1 LTVARERLGREDLMG
16 IMRTKSIEQSI
27 RDTEEPEFQL
37 RKALGPLDLTLFGIG
52 VIIGTGLFVL
62 TGEAAAGYAGPAV
75 ALSYVVGG
83 IVCALA
89 ALCYAEFASTVPV
102 SGSAYTFSYAS
113 LGEFVAWLIGWDLIL
128 EFTLGAATVAKGWS
142 GYLVSVLE
150 LVGIK
155 LPPGLYAATEGFS
168 HDFVALIVVALV
180 TTILVIGIRLSSQFN
195 MVITSIKIL
204 VTLFIIGFGIFF
216 IKASNLTPFIP
227 APQKGGE
234 ALQAFVLPS
243 ILGIDTIYGITGI
256 FTAAALVFFAYI
268 GFDIVATTAEETRNP
283 QRDLPIG
290 ILASLAICTVFYILA
305 SIVFTG
311 LRPYQDLATAAPAAT
326 ALQATPFPAAELV
339 VSLAIL
345 IGLTVVV
352 MILILGQSRVAFA
365 MSRDNLL
372 PLWFSRVHSRFRTP
386 HRITIITGAVAALL
400 AFWLPLT
407 ALAELVNIGTL
418 AAFVLVSIG
427 VIILRRTRPD
437 LPRAFKV
444 PGYPVVPILSALAC
458 FFLMGFLTAGTW
470 IRFFI
475 WMAIGLVFYFG
486 YSRTHS
492 RLAQRESADE
502 AAQEV

>member
-1 LTVARERLGREDLMG
+1 MG

-37 RKALGPLDLTLFGIG
+37 RKALGPWDLTLFGIG

-102 SGSAYTFSYAS
+102 AGSAYTFSYAS

-168 HDFVALIVVALV
+168 HDWLALIVVALV
-180 TTILVIGIRLSSQFN
+180 TTILVIGIKLSSQFN
-195 MVITSIKIL
+195 QVITGIKIL
-204 VTLFIIGFGIFF
+204 VTLFIIGFGVFF
-216 IKASNLTPFIP
+216 IKASNLTPFVP
-227 APQKGGE
+227 PPKAGGE
-234 ALQAFVLPS
+234 DLQAFLLPS
-243 ILGIDTIYGITGI
+243 ILGIDTIYGVTGI

-268 GFDIVATTAEETRNP
+268 GFDIVATTSEEARNP
-283 QRDLPIG
+283 QRDMPIG
-290 ILASLAICTVFYILA
+290 ILASLAICTVLYILA

-311 LRPYQDLATAAPAAT
+311 LRPYQELATAAPAAT
-326 ALQATPFPAAELV
+326 ALEATPFPAAQLV

-386 HRITIITGAVAALL
+386 YRITIITGVVAALL
-400 AFWLPLT
+400 AFWLPLVT
-407 ALAELVNIGTL
+407 LGELVNIGTL

-427 VIILRRTRPD
+427 IIVLRRTRPD

-444 PGYPVVPILSALAC
+444 PGYPVVPILAALLC
-458 FFLMGFLTAGTW
+458 FLLMGFLTLGTW
-470 IRFFI
+470 VRFFV
-475 WMAIGLVFYFG
+475 WMAVGLVVYFA
-486 YSRTHS
+486 YSRSHS
-492 RLAQRESADE
+492 RLARGESSVG
-502 AAQEV
+502 EVAGEEV

>member
-1 LTVARERLGREDLMG
+1 MG

-83 IVCALA
+83 IVCSLA

-102 SGSAYTFSYAS
+102 AGSAYTFSYAS

-155 LPPGLYAATEGFS
+155 LPPGLYAATAGFS

-195 MVITSIKIL
+195 QVITGIKIL
-204 VTLFIIGFGIFF
+204 VTIFIIVYGFFF
-216 IKASNLTPFIP
+216 IKAANLTPFIP
-227 APQKGGE
+227 PPKPGGE
-234 ALQAFVLPS
+234 DLQAFVLPS

-268 GFDIVATTAEETRNP
+268 GFDIVATTSEEARNP

-290 ILASLAICTVFYILA
+290 ILGSLVICTIFYILA

-311 LRPYQDLATAAPAAT
+311 LRPYQDLATSAPAAT
-326 ALQATPFPAAELV
+326 ALQVTPFPAAQLV

-386 HRITIITGAVAALL
+386 HRITIITGVVSALL
-400 AFWLPLT
+400 AFWLPLVT
-407 ALAELVNIGTL
+407 LGELVNIGTL

-427 VIILRRTRPD
+427 VIVLRRSRPD

-458 FFLMGFLTAGTW
+458 LFLMGFLTAGTW
-470 IRFFI
+470 VRFFV
-475 WMAIGLVFYFG
+475 WMAIGLVIYFG
-486 YSRTHS
+486 YSRSHS
-492 RLAQRESADE
+492 RLAREEPVRE
-502 AAQEV
+502 APQEA

>member
-1 LTVARERLGREDLMG
+1 MG

-27 RDTEEPEFQL
+27 RDTEEPEFRL

-102 SGSAYTFSYAS
+102 AGSAYTFSYAS

-150 LVGIK
+150 ILGIK

-168 HDFVALIVVALV
+168 HDWLALIVVALV
-180 TTILVIGIRLSSQFN
+180 TTILVIGIKLSSQFN
-195 MVITSIKIL
+195 QVITGIKIL

-216 IKASNLTPFIP
+216 ISASNLTPFIP
-227 APQKGGE
+227 PPKAGGE
-234 ALQAFVLPS
+234 DLQVFLLPS
-243 ILGIDTIYGITGI
+243 LLGIDTIYGVTGI
-256 FTAAALVFFAYI
+256 FTAAALVFFAFI
-268 GFDIVATTAEETRNP
+268 GFDIVATMSEETRNP
-283 QRDLPIG
+283 QRDMPIG
-290 ILASLAICTVFYILA
+290 ILGSLAICTVLYILA

-311 LRPYQDLATAAPAAT
+311 LVPYTELATAAPAAT
-326 ALQATPFPAAELV
+326 ALAATPFPAAQLV

-386 HRITIITGAVAALL
+386 YRITIITGVVAALL
-400 AFWLPLT
+400 AFWLPLVT
-407 ALAELVNIGTL
+407 LGELVNIGTL

-427 VIILRRTRPD
+427 TIVLRRTRPD

-444 PGYPVVPILSALAC
+444 PGYPVVPILAALSC
-458 FFLMGFLTAGTW
+458 FLLMGFLTLGTW
-470 IRFFI
+470 VRFFV
-475 WMAIGLVFYFG
+475 WMAVGLVVYFA
-486 YSRTHS
+486 YSRSHS
-492 RLAQRESADE
+492 RLARGETAG
-502 AAQEV
+502 EVEGEEV

>member
-1 LTVARERLGREDLMG
+1 MG

-37 RKALGPLDLTLFGIG
+37 RKTLGPLDLTLFGIG

-89 ALCYAEFASTVPV
+89 ALCYAEFASSVPV
-102 SGSAYTFSYAS
+102 AGSAYTFSYAS
-113 LGEFVAWLIGWDLIL
+113 LGEFIAWLIGWDLIL

-150 LVGIK
+150 IVGIK

-168 HDFVALIVVALV
+168 HDFVAVLVVALV
-180 TTILVIGIRLSSQFN
+180 TTILVIGIKLSSQFN
-195 MVITSIKIL
+195 QVITGIKIL

-216 IKASNLTPFIP
+216 IKTSNLTPLIP
-227 APQKGGE
+227 PPKAGGE
-234 ALQAFVLPS
+234 ELQMFLLPS

-268 GFDIVATTAEETRNP
+268 GFDIVATTAEEARNP

-290 ILASLAICTVFYILA
+290 ILGSLVICTVLYVLA

-311 LRPYQDLATAAPAAT
+311 LRPYQELATAAPAAT
-326 ALQATPFPAAELV
+326 ALDATPFPAAQLV

-372 PLWFSRVHSRFRTP
+372 PLWFSRVHPRFRTP
-386 HRITIITGAVAALL
+386 YRITIITGVVSAIL

-407 ALAELVNIGTL
+407 TLGELVNIGTL

-427 VIILRRTRPD
+427 ILVLRRTRPD

-444 PGYPVVPILSALAC
+444 PGYPVVPILAALAC
-458 FFLMGFLTAGTW
+458 LFLMGFLTVGTW
-470 IRFFI
+470 LRFFV
-475 WMAIGLVFYFG
+475 WMAMGLVIYFG

-492 RLAQRESADE
+492 RLARAE
-502 AAQEV
+502 AVG

>member
-1 LTVARERLGREDLMG
+1 MG

-27 RDTEEPEFQL
+27 RDTEEPEFRL

-102 SGSAYTFSYAS
+102 AGSAYTFSYAS

-150 LVGIK
+150 ILGIK

-168 HDFVALIVVALV
+168 HDWLALIVVALV
-180 TTILVIGIRLSSQFN
+180 TTILVIGIKLSSMFN
-195 MVITSIKIL
+195 QVITGIKIL
-204 VTLFIIGFGIFF
+204 VTLFIIGFGIWF
-216 IKASNLTPFIP
+216 IKVDNLTPFIP
-227 APQKGGE
+227 PPKPAGE
-234 ALQAFVLPS
+234 AYGSAIDGFLLPTL
-243 ILGIDTIYGITGI
+243 LGIDTIYGVTGI
-256 FTAAALVFFAYI
+256 FTGAALVFFAFI
-268 GFDIVATTAEETRNP
+268 GFDIVATMSEETRNP
-283 QRDLPIG
+283 QRDMPIG
-290 ILASLAICTVFYILA
+290 ILASLAICTVLYFLA

-311 LRPYQDLATAAPAAT
+311 LVPYTELGTAAPAAT
-326 ALQATPFPAAELV
+326 ALAATPFPAAQFV
-339 VSLAIL
+339 VSFAIL
-345 IGLTVVV
+345 VGLTVVV

-372 PLWFSRVHSRFRTP
+372 PPWFSRVHTRFRTP
-386 HRITIITGAVAALL
+386 YRITIITGVISAIL
-400 AFWLPLT
+400 AFWLPLVT
-407 ALAELVNIGTL
+407 LGELVNIGTL

-427 VIILRRTRPD
+427 VIILRRTHPE
-437 LPRAFKV
+437 LPRRFKV
-444 PGYPVVPILSALAC
+444 PGYPVVPVLAALTC
-458 FFLMGFLTAGTW
+458 LFVMGFLTIGTW
-470 IRFFI
+470 LRFFI
-475 WMAIGLVFYFG
+475 WMAIGLVWYFS

-492 RLAQRESADE
+492 REARRASAGE
-502 AAQEV
+502 VTQEG

>member
-1 LTVARERLGREDLMG
+1 MG

-37 RKALGPLDLTLFGIG
+37 RKALGPWDLTLFGIG

-102 SGSAYTFSYAS
+102 AGSAYTFSYAS

-168 HDFVALIVVALV
+168 HDWLALIVVALV
-180 TTILVIGIRLSSQFN
+180 TTILVIGIKLSSQFN
-195 MVITSIKIL
+195 QVITGIKIL
-204 VTLFIIGFGIFF
+204 VTLFIIGFGVFF
-216 IKASNLTPFIP
+216 IKASNLTPFVP
-227 APQKGGE
+227 PPKAGGE
-234 ALQAFVLPS
+234 DLQAFLLPS
-243 ILGIDTIYGITGI
+243 ILGIDTIYGVTGI

-268 GFDIVATTAEETRNP
+268 GFDIVATTSEEARNP
-283 QRDLPIG
+283 QRDMPIG
-290 ILASLAICTVFYILA
+290 ILASLAICTVLYILA

-311 LRPYQDLATAAPAAT
+311 LRPYQELATAAPAAT
-326 ALQATPFPAAELV
+326 ALEATPFPAAQLV

-386 HRITIITGAVAALL
+386 YRITIITGGVAALL
-400 AFWLPLT
+400 AFWLPLVT
-407 ALAELVNIGTL
+407 LGELVNIGTL

-427 VIILRRTRPD
+427 IIVLRRTRPD

-444 PGYPVVPILSALAC
+444 PGYPVVPILAALLC
-458 FFLMGFLTAGTW
+458 FLLMGFLTLGTW
-470 IRFFI
+470 VRFFV
-475 WMAIGLVFYFG
+475 WMAVGLVVYFA
-486 YSRTHS
+486 YSRSHS
-492 RLAQRESADE
+492 RLARGESVG
-502 AAQEV
+502 EVAGEEV

>member
-1 LTVARERLGREDLMG
+1 MG

-52 VIIGTGLFVL
+52 VIIGTGLYVL
-62 TGEAAAGYAGPAV
+62 TGEAAALYSGPAV

-102 SGSAYTFSYAS
+102 AGSAYTFSYAA

-142 GYLVSVLE
+142 GYFVSVLE
-150 LVGIK
+150 LIGIK
-155 LPPGLYAATEGFS
+155 LPPGLYAATAGFS
-168 HDFVALIVVALV
+168 HDFVALLVVALV
-180 TTILVIGIRLSSQFN
+180 TTILVIGIKLSSQFN
-195 MVITSIKIL
+195 QVITGIKIL
-204 VTLFIIGFGIFF
+204 VTLFVIGFGIFF

-227 APQKGGE
+227 PPKQPPAAAE
-234 ALQAFVLPS
+234 ATLQSFVLPS
-243 ILGIDTIYGITGI
+243 LLGIDTIYGVTGI

-283 QRDLPIG
+283 QRDVPIG
-290 ILASLAICTVFYILA
+290 ILASLAICTVLYILA

-311 LRPYQDLATAAPAAT
+311 LVPYDTLATAAPAAT
-326 ALQATPFPAAELV
+326 ALEVTPFPAAQLI

-372 PLWFSRVHSRFRTP
+372 PLWFSRVHHRFRTP
-386 HRITIITGAVAALL
+386 YRITIITGVVAGLL
-400 AFWLPLT
+400 AFWLPLVT
-407 ALAELVNIGTL
+407 LGELVNIGTL

-427 VIILRRTRPD
+427 VMVLRRTRPD

-444 PGYPVVPILSALAC
+444 PGYPAVPILSAIAC
-458 FFLMGFLTAGTW
+458 FLLMGFLTAGTW
-470 IRFFI
+470 LRFFV
-475 WMAIGLVFYFG
+475 WMAIGLVIYFG

-492 RLAQRESADE
+492 RVAREESVG
-502 AAQEV
+502 EVSQGV

>member
-1 LTVARERLGREDLMG
+1 MSSYCGSMENARDLKGVHMG

-27 RDTEEPEFQL
+27 RDTEDPEFQL

-62 TGEAAAGYAGPAV
+62 TGEAAALYSGPAV

-102 SGSAYTFSYAS
+102 AGSAYTFSYAS

-142 GYLVSVLE
+142 GYFVSVLE
-150 LVGIK
+150 ILGIK
-155 LPPGLYAATEGFS
+155 LPPGLYAATAGFS

-195 MVITSIKIL
+195 QVITGIKIL
-204 VTLFIIGFGIFF
+204 VTVFIIGFGIFF
-216 IKASNLTPFIP
+216 IKVSNLTPFIP
-227 APQKGGE
+227 PPKQPPAAAE
-234 ALQAFVLPS
+234 ATLQSFVLPS
-243 ILGIDTIYGITGI
+243 LLGIDTTFGITGI

-268 GFDIVATTAEETRNP
+268 GFDIVATTLE
-283 QRDLPIG
+283 
-290 ILASLAICTVFYILA
+290 V
-305 SIVFTG
+305 
-311 LRPYQDLATAAPAAT
+311 
-326 ALQATPFPAAELV
+326 TPFPAAQLV

-352 MILILGQSRVAFA
+352 LILVLGQSRVAFA

-372 PLWFSRVHSRFRTP
+372 PRWFSRVHTRFRTP
-386 HRITIITGAVAALL
+386 HRITIITGAVAGLL

-427 VIILRRTRPD
+427 VIVLRRSRPD

-444 PGYPVVPILSALAC
+444 PGYPVVPILSAIAC
-458 FFLMGFLTAGTW
+458 FLLMGFLTYGTW
-470 IRFFI
+470 VRFFV
-475 WMAIGLVFYFG
+475 WMAIGIVFYFA

-492 RLAQRESADE
+492 RLAKEGS
-502 AAQEV
+502 

>member
-1 LTVARERLGREDLMG
+1 MG
-16 IMRTKSIEQSI
+16 IMRTKSVEQSI

-37 RKALGPLDLTLFGIG
+37 RKALGWLDLTL
-52 VIIGTGLFVL
+52 IGTGLFVL
-62 TGEAAAGYAGPAV
+62 TGEAAALYSGPAV

-102 SGSAYTFSYAS
+102 AGSAYTFSYAT

-142 GYLVSVLE
+142 GYLVSVFDI
-150 LVGIK
+150 VGIT
-155 LPPGLYAATEGFS
+155 LPPALYASGTEGAFS
-168 HDFVALIVVALV
+168 HDWIALIVIALV
-180 TTILVIGIRLSSQFN
+180 TTILVIGIKLSSMFN
-195 MVITSIKIL
+195 QVITGIKIL
-204 VTLFIIGFGIFF
+204 VTLFIIGFGIWF
-216 IKASNLTPFIP
+216 IKLDNLTPFIP
-227 APQKGGE
+227 PPKPGGE
-234 ALQAFVLPS
+234 AYGSALDGYLLPT
-243 ILGIDTIYGITGI
+243 ILGIDTIYGVTGI
-256 FTAAALVFFAYI
+256 FTGAALVFFAFI
-268 GFDIVATTAEETRNP
+268 GFDIVATMSEETRNP
-283 QRDLPIG
+283 QRDMPIG
-290 ILASLAICTVFYILA
+290 ILASLAICTLLYFLA

-311 LRPYQDLATAAPAAT
+311 LVPYTELGTAAPAAT
-326 ALQATPFPAAELV
+326 ALAATPFPAAQFV
-339 VSLAIL
+339 VSAAIL

-372 PLWFSRVHSRFRTP
+372 PLWFSRVHTRFRTP
-386 HRITIITGAVAALL
+386 YRITIITGAVAGLL

-427 VIILRRTRPD
+427 VIVLRRTRPD

-444 PGYPVVPILSALAC
+444 PGYPVVPILSAIAC
-458 FFLMGFLTAGTW
+458 FLLMGFLTAGTW
-470 IRFFI
+470 VRFFF
-475 WMAIGLVFYFG
+475 WMAIGLVVYFA

-492 RLAQRESADE
+492 RLANEDSSAGTNQE
-502 AAQEV
+502 A